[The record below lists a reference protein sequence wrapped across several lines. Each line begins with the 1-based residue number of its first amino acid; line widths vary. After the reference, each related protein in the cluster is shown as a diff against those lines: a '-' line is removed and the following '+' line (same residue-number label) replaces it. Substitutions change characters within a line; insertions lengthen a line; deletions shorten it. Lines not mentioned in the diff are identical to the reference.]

1 MPRIEVRPRLLMGGA
16 VLLGA
21 LLLYLV
27 TLDNGLTPGEL
38 QGGDLITHHH
48 AQAELR
54 LANAP
59 GYPLYTLLGWAW
71 FQMGRLVFSS
81 LLNPIEILSL
91 FSTIWGLGALLVFYL
106 LLLEVTEGNWIISG
120 SCTLLYATTY
130 FFWYYSVTSEEYT
143 AGVLQ
148 SFLMILLA
156 YRWERSRKDNYLL
169 GIAFLVGLALANL
182 VTVLLALPPL
192 LLFILRLQP
201 EILRR
206 RELLAKSALLLFF
219 PLLSYIYVYL
229 QGRWHPE
236 WRGVGEWPSAWAWFL
251 HFLSTSQG
259 RSELTW
265 SLGGIPLEVPR
276 VIVVELTLPVLLLG
290 VGGIALLGRRR
301 GGLLY
306 GVLLFYALFTY
317 VDRFGNWFQV
327 VMPAYPLIV
336 LGMAV
341 LAHRLFRPSP
351 NWARG
356 LLILALALLV
366 TNRLGVNFPRA
377 DQRDR
382 PEDRGLDPGWAI
394 LKDEPPLGAT
404 IGGGYEEILALEY
417 LKGVWGERRDI
428 EMVEPEG
435 FEKAFYE
442 EGERLFLTKEGVNLV
457 LPHLVAFPHLSSEG
471 LTLIRVCKEA
481 NFIPPPTSHL
491 LKADYG
497 GELRLWGYD
506 LFPSE
511 EGLHLALYWQA
522 IEKMES
528 DYSISVRP
536 TRDGEPLFVGEE
548 LLQED
553 HVHPVWGLYPT
564 SRWLPGEVVRD
575 DYLMPNQPAYD
586 GLMVLVYL
594 HTDEGFENLG
604 TFTFALE

>member
-1 MPRIEVRPRLLMGGA
+1 M
-16 VLLGA
+16 GA
-21 LLLYLV
+21 LLLYPA

-71 FQMGRLVFSS
+71 FRVGRLIFSS

-91 FSTIWGLGALLVFYL
+91 FSTIWALGALLVFYL
-106 LLLEVTEGNWIISG
+106 LLLEVSDRNWIISG
-120 SCTLLYATTY
+120 SCTLFYATTY

-143 AGVLQ
+143 SGVLQ
-148 SFLMILLA
+148 TLLLILLA
-156 YRWERSRKDNYLL
+156 YRWERSRQDNYLL
-169 GIAFLVGLALANL
+169 GIALLIGLALANL

-201 EILRR
+201 GILRQR
-206 RELLAKSALLLFF
+206 DLLAKSALLVLL
-219 PLLSYIYVYL
+219 PLLSYTYVYL
-229 QGRWHPE
+229 QGAWHPE
-236 WRGVGEWPSAWAWFL
+236 WQGAKGWPSTGAWFL

-265 SLGGIPLEVPR
+265 TLGAIPPEVAR
-276 VIVVELTLPVLLLG
+276 IVIAELTLPVLLLG

-317 VDRFGNWFQV
+317 IDRFGNWFQV
-327 VMPAYPLIV
+327 VMPVYPLIV

-341 LAHRLFRPSP
+341 LARRLFRPSP

-356 LLILALALLV
+356 LLLLTLALLV
-366 TNRLGVNFPRA
+366 ANRLGVNFPGA
-377 DQRDR
+377 DQRDKL
-382 PEDRGLDPGWAI
+382 EDTGLDPGWAI
-394 LKDEPPLGAT
+394 LKDEPPSGAM
-404 IGGGYEEILALEY
+404 IGGRYEEILAVEY

-428 EMVEPEG
+428 EMVEPEE
-435 FEKAFYE
+435 FKRAFD
-442 EGERLFLTKEGVNLV
+442 GGGGRLFLTREGANLV
-457 LPHLVAFPHLSSEG
+457 LPYLVPFPHLSSEG
-471 LTLIRVCKEA
+471 LTLLRVREEP
-481 NFIPPPTSHL
+481 NFIPPAISHIL
-491 LKADYG
+491 NADYG
-497 GELRLWGYD
+497 GKLRLLGYD

-511 EGLHLALYWQA
+511 KGMHLALYWRA
-522 IEKMES
+522 LGKTET
-528 DYSISVRP
+528 DYSVSVRP
-536 TRDGEPLFVGEE
+536 TQGGKAIFVEGE

-553 HVHPVWGLYPT
+553 NAHPVWGWYPT

-575 DYLMPNQPAYD
+575 DYLLPNQPAYD
-586 GLMVLVYL
+586 GLMVLAYWR
-594 HTDEGFENLG
+594 TDGGFENLG
-604 TFTFALE
+604 AATFPLE

>member
-1 MPRIEVRPRLLMGGA
+1 MGGA

-27 TLDNGLTPGEL
+27 TLDNGLTPREL

-71 FQMGRLVFSS
+71 FQAGRLIFSS

-106 LLLEVTEGNWIISG
+106 LLLEVTEENWIISG
-120 SCTLLYATTY
+120 LCTLFYATTY
-130 FFWYYSVTSEEYT
+130 FFWYYSVTTEEYT

-148 SFLMILLA
+148 SLLMILLA
-156 YRWERSRKDNYLL
+156 YRWERSGEDNHLL

-182 VTVLLALPPL
+182 VTVLLALPAL
-192 LLFILRLQP
+192 LLFIFRLQP
-201 EILRR
+201 GILRR
-206 RELLAKSALLLFF
+206 KDLIAKSALLVFL

-229 QGRWHPE
+229 QGAWHPE
-236 WRGVGEWPSAWAWFL
+236 WRGRGEWPSTGAWFL

-265 SLGGIPLEVPR
+265 TLGGIPPEVPR
-276 VIVVELTLPVLLLG
+276 ILVGELTLPVLLLG

-301 GGLLY
+301 AGLLY
-306 GVLLFYALFTY
+306 GVLFFYALFTY
-317 VDRFGNWFQV
+317 IDRFGNWFQV
-327 VMPAYPLIV
+327 VMPIYPLIV

-356 LLILALALLV
+356 LLILALVLLV
-366 TNRLGVNFPRA
+366 ANRLWLNFPAA
-377 DQRDR
+377 DQRDK
-382 PEDRGLDPGWAI
+382 PEDTGLDPGWAI
-394 LKDEPPLGAT
+394 LKDEPPSGAI
-404 IGGGYEEILALEY
+404 IGGRYDEILALEY
-417 LKGVWGERRDI
+417 LKGVWGERQDLEI
-428 EMVEPEG
+428 MEPER
-435 FEKAFYE
+435 FKNAFYE
-442 EGERLFLTKEGVNLV
+442 EGRHLFLTREGANLV
-457 LPHLVAFPHLSSEG
+457 LPYLAAFPHLSSEG
-471 LTLIRVCKEA
+471 LTLVRLRKEA
-481 NFIPPPTSHL
+481 NFIPPAISHPL
-491 LKADYG
+491 NADYG
-497 GELRLWGYD
+497 GKLRLLGYD
-506 LFPSE
+506 LLPSE
-511 EGLHLALYWQA
+511 KGLHLILYWQGLG
-522 IEKMES
+522 KMES

-536 TRDGEPLFVGEE
+536 TRGGELIFVGGE

-553 HVHPVWGLYPT
+553 RAHPVWGWYPT

-575 DYLMPNQPAYD
+575 DYLIPARLLYD
-586 GLMVLVYL
+586 GLMVLVYWR
-594 HTDEGFENLG
+594 TDGGFENLG
-604 TFTFALE
+604 AVTLPSE